1 MSPWA
6 CEYGQIFPIR
16 NNEQISNRVGG
27 GLHQP
32 VSLVANFDIP
42 KKGYT
47 PEVWQFAP
55 ERVTGPQKETS
66 FPTINSSGAVLN
78 FRGVKMVCF
87 CFDF

>member
-6 CEYGQIFPIR
+6 CEYGQNFPIR
-16 NNEQISNRVGG
+16 NNEQMSNRVGG

-32 VSLVANFDIP
+32 VKGGSQLWP
-42 KKGYT
+42 SKKGYT

-66 FPTINSSGAVLN
+66 FPTINSTGPVLN